1 MLKTDSIRFKII
13 APLAAFILGIGVFNV
28 YYFPSKEAD
37 LINSV
42 FEGRL
47 RQAVNTLTLGTSI
60 SISSGSLEGAVATL
74 ELLKRDEHFAFLYVL
89 DPDGAELISHGKPEA
104 GSKVEN
110 VEALAA
116 LPLSEVLV
124 MKPYLLLKEEIVFD
138 DELLGS
144 AVIGLDTRAR
154 DRLIRESIL
163 FTVIVN
169 AILAV
174 IGIGVI
180 LWVTQS
186 VILSAVRKSVGAAE
200 AIATGDLTI
209 KVDSDRQ
216 DEMGQLSKAINGMAG
231 NLSSLIGQTQRSGI
245 QITSSVTQ
253 LAASGKQLEATVNQ
267 QAAATNEVVATA
279 KEISSTSRELLS
291 TMGEVSSMAED
302 TVGSADAGRQGLQR
316 MESTMQQ
323 MEEATQSI
331 SSKLAVI
338 NEKATSI
345 DSVVTTI
352 TKVADQTNLL
362 SLNAAIEAEKA
373 GEYGVGFAVVAR
385 EIRRLADQTAV
396 ATLDIDQTVKEMRSS
411 VSAGVMGMD
420 KFSEQVRRG
429 ADEIRN
435 VGSQLAG
442 IIEQVH
448 ALTPRFDTVEQG
460 MEAQSQGA
468 VQISESMVQLND
480 GAQQTAASLRETNST
495 LEQLTQ
501 AAHDMQAE
509 IARFKLA

>member
-1 MLKTDSIRFKII
+1 MLKMASIRFKII
-13 APLAAFILGIGVFNV
+13 APLAVFILGIAVFNV
-28 YYFPSKEAD
+28 YYFPTKEAS
-37 LINSV
+37 IISAV
-42 FEGRL
+42 FEDRL
-47 RQAVNTLTLGTSI
+47 RQAVATLTLGTSI
-60 SISSGSLEGAVATL
+60 SISSGSLEGAEATVQLL
-74 ELLKRDEHFAFLYVL
+74 ERDENIAFLFVL
-89 DPDGAELISHGKPEA
+89 DPDGAELISHGQPEE
-104 GSKVEN
+104 GSEMEN
-110 VEALAA
+110 LEALAQ
-116 LPLSEVLV
+116 LPQSVFV
-124 MKPYLLLKEEIVFD
+124 DRKPYLLLKEEIIFD

-144 AVIGLDTRAR
+144 AIVGLDTRER
-154 DRLIRESIL
+154 ERLIRESIL

-169 AILAV
+169 VILAAL
-174 IGIGVI
+174 GIGVI
-180 LWVTQS
+180 VWVTQS
-186 VILSAVRKSVGAAE
+186 VILASVREAVDVAE
-200 AIATGDLTI
+200 AIATGDLT
-209 KVDSDRQ
+209 VQVGGERQ
-216 DEMGQLSKAINGMAG
+216 DEMGQLSNAINVMAG
-231 NLSSLIGQTQRSGI
+231 NLGSLIGQTQRSGI

-267 QAAATNEVVATA
+267 QAAATNQVVATA
-279 KEISSTSRELLS
+279 KEISSTSHELLS

-302 TVGSADAGRQGLQR
+302 TVGSADSGRQGLNR
-316 MESTMQQ
+316 MESTMQE

-338 NEKATSI
+338 NEKASSI
-345 DSVVTTI
+345 NSVVTTI

-396 ATLDIDQTVKEMRSS
+396 ATLDIEQTVKEMRSS
-411 VSAGVMGMD
+411 VSAGVMSMD

-435 VGSQLAG
+435 VGTQLAG

-480 GAQQTAASLRETNST
+480 GAQQTATSLRETNET
-495 LEQLTQ
+495 LEQLSQ

-509 IARFKLA
+509 IARFKLT